1 MENKRR
7 EEGEDEKGGGRGG
20 EVHLFNTVSHLFSSC
35 FTAVSHLFSASY
47 LYLFLSLSGF
57 NKNCSDS
64 PIVKYKQTAPTA
76 DTISFVSS
84 EHALISINLEF

>member
-1 MENKRR
+1 MRR
-7 EEGEDEKGGGRGG
+7 EEEEEEKFTCLT
-20 EVHLFNTVSHLFSSC
+20 LFHTCLVAVLPLFHIC
-35 FTAVSHLFSASY
+35 FLLHTCTSF
-47 LYLFLSLSGF
+47 SLSGF

-64 PIVKYKQTAPTA
+64 PIVKYKQTALTA